1 MDMTKK
7 SNENASV
14 GKEVLGRL
22 KRFTEK
28 IQALNGPGELPDV
41 LTVRQV
47 KLDLRP
53 RSFNAAEVKAIRDKL
68 RVSQGV
74 LADFLGV
81 SVSTVQDWEQG
92 LTVVQGPACRILE
105 EMLRDIEAWRDRIH
119 QQATATTD

>member
-1 MDMTKK
+1 MKKK
-7 SNENASV
+7 SNENTPV

-28 IQALNGPGELPDV
+28 IQSLQGPDELPEV
-41 LTVRQV
+41 LTVRKV

-53 RSFNAAEVKAIRDKL
+53 RGFKATEIKAIRDKL

-74 LADFLGV
+74 FADFLGV

-92 LTVVQGPACRILE
+92 LTVAQGPACRILE
-105 EMLRDIEAWRDRIH
+105 EMLRDIESWRDRIH
-119 QQATATTD
+119 QQAAATTE